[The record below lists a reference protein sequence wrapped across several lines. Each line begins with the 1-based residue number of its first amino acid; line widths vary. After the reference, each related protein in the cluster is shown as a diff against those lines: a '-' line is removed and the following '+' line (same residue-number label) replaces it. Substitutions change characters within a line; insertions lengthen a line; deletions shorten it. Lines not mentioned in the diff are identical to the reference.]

1 MQWCLQLHRILNA
14 TRAADW
20 LAPLALRLYLAP
32 IFWMAGMQK
41 INHFDDTVEWFGN
54 SEWGLGLPLPGL
66 MAALATG
73 AELAGAVSLL
83 LGLALRYM
91 AVPMMATMVVAIV
104 SVHAKNG
111 WLAVA
116 EGMGFFA
123 NERTMAAAERLAEAR
138 EILMEHGDYERLTE
152 YGSIVILNNGIEF
165 AVTYFVML
173 LGLFFW
179 GAGRYVSADWW
190 IAQRLDGASWARRFR
205 LERNRASAASPNGRG
220 SGMRRTTLDPAID
233 KSPALTD

>member
-1 MQWCLQLHRILNA
+1 MNRIASSLFALHRGLDA

-32 IFWMAGMQK
+32 VFWMAGLQK
-41 INHFDDTVEWFGN
+41 LNHFDDTVEWFGN
-54 SEWGLGLPLPGL
+54 AEWGLGLPLPWL
-66 MAALATG
+66 MAVLAT
-73 AELAGAVSLL
+73 ATELAGAVSLL
-83 LGLALRYM
+83 LGVAVRYT
-91 AVPMMATMVVAIV
+91 AVPLMATMLVAIF

-138 EILMEHGDYERLTE
+138 QILMEHGDYERLTE
-152 YGSIVILNNGIEF
+152 YGSFVILNNGVEF

-173 LGLFFW
+173 LALFFW
-179 GAGRYVSADWW
+179 GAGRY
-190 IAQRLDGASWARRFR
+190 ASVDHWVRRG
-205 LERNRASAASPNGRG
+205 LAAHLNGRARKPDASQARPG
-220 SGMRRTTLDPAID
+220 GVNPQNQ
-233 KSPALTD
+233 